1 MLRCWSS
8 LPDARNRPDVDQL
21 NRPGELPFSDF
32 QIEVLYLRA
41 LTQPEWPPS
50 SFTTS
55 RSRIQLLSPYMLLT
69 LELFGRLPF
78 SLHRRRSHSVSLI
91 VQQCSDLELSP
102 QQHYIERQS
111 YPMAKKFDKQTSVI
125 DDGDMH
131 CCYNR
136 TREQSCSAM
145 PVMQQTDKY
154 RNVRVTSLAAFTS
167 AVQ

>member
-21 NRPGELPFSDF
+21 DRPSELPLSDV
-32 QIEVLYLRA
+32 QIEVLHLRA

-55 RSRIQLLSPYMLLT
+55 RSRIQLLSPYMPLT

-78 SLHRRRSHSVSLI
+78 SLHKRRPHSVSLI
-91 VQQCSDLELSP
+91 VQQCSDLELRA
-102 QQHYIERQS
+102 QQHYIDRQN
-111 YPMAKKFDKQTSVI
+111 YPMVKKFDKQTSVI

-131 CCYNR
+131 CCYNS
-136 TREQSCSAM
+136 TKEQDCSAG
-145 PVMQQTDKY
+145 PVI
-154 RNVRVTSLAAFTS
+154 
-167 AVQ
+167 